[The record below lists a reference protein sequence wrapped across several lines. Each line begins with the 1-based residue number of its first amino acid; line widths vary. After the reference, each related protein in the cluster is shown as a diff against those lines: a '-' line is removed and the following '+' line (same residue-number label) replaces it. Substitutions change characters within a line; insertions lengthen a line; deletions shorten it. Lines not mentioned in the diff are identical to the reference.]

1 MGKMMTYGFIIMAS
15 VLLAGCGQQKSPD
28 LQALEER
35 TEAMDMAHVD
45 QEEERSFF
53 EECVELEKP
62 DSAIEGVTLESVE
75 DGQYLYVLGQEEE
88 SAQTAFRDYKV
99 VLMLADYR
107 MEDISGRGTAYSV
120 QKDGKAVAECK
131 IGYKD
136 QGYAMVLSFAN

>member
-1 MGKMMTYGFIIMAS
+1 MSKMLTYGMIIMTSA
-15 VLLAGCGQQKSPD
+15 LLAGCGPQKAPD

-35 TEAMDMAHVD
+35 AEATDMALVEKED
-45 QEEERSFF
+45 GRSFF
-53 EECVELEKP
+53 DECMELERP

-107 MEDISGRGTAYSV
+107 VEDISGKGTAYSV

-136 QGYAMVLSFAN
+136 QGYAMLLSFAD